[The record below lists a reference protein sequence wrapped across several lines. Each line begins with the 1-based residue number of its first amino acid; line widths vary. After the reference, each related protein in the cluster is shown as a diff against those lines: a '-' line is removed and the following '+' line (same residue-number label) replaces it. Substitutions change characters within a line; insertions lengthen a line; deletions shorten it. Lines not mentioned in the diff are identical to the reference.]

1 MGRGRG
7 GEYDGRKY
15 YCFAASRICRRPCH
29 LIVSALQFKKSVAL
43 ATKPM
48 SEACYKKRRH
58 CVVAGPRQTDKLC
71 STLLK
76 LKVLFTYT
84 QL

>member
-1 MGRGRG
+1 MMEGNTTFLLLPG
-7 GEYDGRKY
+7 
-15 YCFAASRICRRPCH
+15 FCRRPCH
-29 LIVSALQFKKSVAL
+29 LIVSAPQFKKSVAL
-43 ATKPM
+43 VTKPM
-48 SEACYKKRRH
+48 IEACYKKGRH

-84 QL
+84 QLQN